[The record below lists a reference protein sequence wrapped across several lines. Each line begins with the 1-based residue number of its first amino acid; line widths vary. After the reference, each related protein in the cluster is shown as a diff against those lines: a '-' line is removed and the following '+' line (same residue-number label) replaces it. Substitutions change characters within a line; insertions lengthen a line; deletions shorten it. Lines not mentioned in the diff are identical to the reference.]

1 MARYAVSDL
10 HGRKD
15 IFDKIMSELIG
26 PNDTL
31 YILGDV
37 VDRGPEPFELLRA
50 AISDPR
56 VKLLKGNHE
65 DMFKN
70 AIYEYTDEWYN
81 DAIQLHAYNGGSK
94 TFDDW
99 LNAGAHPSWSRQLA
113 QLPLKMEFEN
123 KDGYNLILCHAGFTP
138 GYLDRQPNE
147 KELLWDRHHFHHIWP
162 EGPEFAK
169 TIVIHGHTPI
179 LYMPE
184 HLIGDWQ
191 CDGALWYCGNHKV
204 NLDTGASYTNV
215 AVVLDLDTFDE
226 HIFEIVKS

>member
-50 AISDPR
+50 AMSDPR

-70 AIYEYTDEWYN
+70 AIYEYTDEW
-81 DAIQLHAYNGGSK
+81 
-94 TFDDW
+94 
-99 LNAGAHPSWSRQLA
+99 
-113 QLPLKMEFEN
+113 
-123 KDGYNLILCHAGFTP
+123 
-138 GYLDRQPNE
+138 
-147 KELLWDRHHFHHIWP
+147 
-162 EGPEFAK
+162 
-169 TIVIHGHTPI
+169 
-179 LYMPE
+179 
-184 HLIGDWQ
+184 
-191 CDGALWYCGNHKV
+191 
-204 NLDTGASYTNV
+204 
-215 AVVLDLDTFDE
+215 
-226 HIFEIVKS
+226 

>member
-65 DMFKN
+65 DMLIKAF
-70 AIYEYTDEWYN
+70 DEVN
-81 DAIQLHAYNGGSK
+81 EKVDAIIDFA
-94 TFDDW
+94 
-99 LNAGAHPSWSRQLA
+99 
-113 QLPLKMEFEN
+113 
-123 KDGYNLILCHAGFTP
+123 
-138 GYLDRQPNE
+138 E
-147 KELLWDRHHFHHIWP
+147 KL
-162 EGPEFAK
+162 
-169 TIVIHGHTPI
+169 
-179 LYMPE
+179 
-184 HLIGDWQ
+184 
-191 CDGALWYCGNHKV
+191 
-204 NLDTGASYTNV
+204 
-215 AVVLDLDTFDE
+215 
-226 HIFEIVKS
+226 